1 MTQLTPELSANIA
14 NDIYL
19 IKNKHTRK
27 LFFDLYSDQFNF
39 EENSNLSGKTG
50 AFILLKKEQSLGL
63 AATGVKQRT
72 GHALVALK
80 GTSNGYDAL
89 TDLNAGLKQF
99 QTGGLVHQGFYYAF
113 QSFLPDLDRFLSTLP
128 ESIHTI
134 HCVGHSL
141 GGALATLTADYL
153 KAKSGRSVNLYT
165 FGSPRVGLNFFS
177 ERAQRRLGNESIFR
191 VYHRTDPV
199 PMVPT
204 WPFVHIPDSGPGDL
218 LLNSSASL
226 NPAEYHKMANYIAS
240 LSGTEEKHNWELVRK
255 KRPPAPIQH
264 SIRSWLE
271 SDGPLSLTLNTA
283 WVAAEAVMW
292 VLKKVVELA
301 GIALVI
307 TGATTFTLMDQLA
320 IFLKKAYEFGKKLSH
335 WVKRLL
341 IRLGKLIGIVVAEGT
356 NITVALI
363 RTIFIRMHT
372 AVSELVLRAGRHIE
386 H

>member
-1 MTQLTPELSANIA
+1 MTHLTPELSANIA

-19 IKNKHTRK
+19 IKNQNTRK

-39 EENSNLSGKTG
+39 DTNSELNGKTG

-63 AATGVKQRT
+63 AATGIKQRT
-72 GHALVALK
+72 GEALIALK

-99 QTGGLVHQGFYYAF
+99 KTGGLVHQGFFYTF
-113 QSFLPDLDRFLSTLP
+113 QTFLPDLDRFLS
-128 ESIHTI
+128 SIPDSVHTI

-153 KAKSGRSVNLYT
+153 KSASGRTVKLYT

-177 ERAQRRLGNESIFR
+177 DGARRRLGNENIFR

-204 WPFVHIPDSGPGDL
+204 WPFIHVPDSGLGDL
-218 LLNSSASL
+218 LLDSSAAL

-255 KRPPAPIQH
+255 KRPPTPMQRSIQ
-264 SIRSWLE
+264 SWLE
-271 SDGPLSLTLNTA
+271 SDGPLALTLNTA

-301 GIALVI
+301 GIALVLG
-307 TGATTFTLMDQLA
+307 GATTFTLMDQLA
-320 IFLKKAYEFGKKLSH
+320 IFLKKAHDFGKKVSH
-335 WVKRLL
+335 WVTRLL
-341 IRLGKLIGIVVAEGT
+341 IRLGRLIGIVVTDGT
-356 NITVALI
+356 NITIALI
-363 RTIFIRMHT
+363 RTIFIRMHN
-372 AVSELVLRAGRHIE
+372 AVSELVLRAGRHTE